1 MASSLNRSQL
11 SYGRDA
17 ADSGLW
23 SYPSRVKGLDPN
35 RPASQ
40 PPLLGE
46 HTWCGSRRHR
56 RGFSPASHSW
66 IAALGRL
73 RSFAER
79 LWSCAAGLS
88 AFRVNPPISPAS
100 QARSTPPPRQ
110 NAQSRKPALV
120 GFLFAAF
127 ALVGTTA
134 ISYEIA
140 WVRLLA
146 TTLGSSTY
154 AFTLMIATFLLGI
167 TLGSMFHSP
176 HALLVLPLLLD
187 VGMGFSFLPADW
199 HHNSYLEILPQFGHI
214 FFKYTPPPT
223 AQNPAPIYFRRLRF
237 ISQIQTSMK
246 AELT

>member
-167 TLGSMFHSP
+167 TLGSMFYERWASRH
-176 HALLVLPLLLD
+176 LPPLR
-187 VGMGFSFLPADW
+187 
-199 HHNSYLEILPQFGHI
+199 E
-214 FFKYTPPPT
+214 
-223 AQNPAPIYFRRLRF
+223 RRPL
-237 ISQIQTSMK
+237 SQWRPCCF
-246 AELT
+246 